1 MLINFNQNSISRQ
14 PMFREGWCSNI
25 APCNLR
31 IFDCRLY
38 PGGGKFEPCLAGVGN
53 LNQKC
58 RPSRGIQLFYLSI
71 WRRWKVQFNLARE
84 WLRRKH
90 MQGLDFKTWA
100 MNRKWW
106 SLILHLKRNVPSN
119 PVFEWGIWAQICLVG
134 LELERTIFIISNT
147 WKRRGSLNLRIDRRV
162 MTDKLKASMPGFP
175 ESCSSLQTFRT
186 DKYSRTCVIFLSN
199 FWELYQE
206 NGEWILSWEF
216 DLEGQNSDV
225 SGNGMVW
232 GTCRW
237 VFKILELLTLLGC
250 FALLRRENEA
260 ESHQKEELF

>member
-1 MLINFNQNSISRQ
+1 M
-14 PMFREGWCSNI
+14 E
-25 APCNLR
+25 
-31 IFDCRLY
+31 
-38 PGGGKFEPCLAGVGN
+38 
-53 LNQKC
+53 
-58 RPSRGIQLFYLSI
+58 
-71 WRRWKVQFNLARE
+71 
-84 WLRRKH
+84 
-90 MQGLDFKTWA
+90 
-100 MNRKWW
+100 
-106 SLILHLKRNVPSN
+106 
-119 PVFEWGIWAQICLVG
+119 

-199 FWELYQE
+199 FWE
-206 NGEWILSWEF
+206 F

-225 SGNGMVW
+225 SENGMVW

-260 ESHQKEELF
+260 ELHQKEGLFQPRKHLSTAFKFQTLQLGFDWSKLHNYEVWLFY